1 MAAKKLMNAHEALEY
16 LENINVPSED
26 DLSDDEYFISSSD
39 KSSSWRY
46 IVGEERLFHLQNMRV
61 IEALMKFRI
70 WK

>member
-39 KSSSWRY
+39 KSSS
-46 IVGEERLFHLQNMRV
+46 
-61 IEALMKFRI
+61 
-70 WK
+70 